1 MARTLSS
8 GVISAIQ
15 SEGIQYAYLAE
26 FGFSTPVYLTNHPK
40 NLSFDSNTFVADGQ
54 LSFEDQ
60 KEETSNLEYSNITLT
75 LENISDTMR
84 TNLKAENYVGTE
96 VTLNLAYL
104 GSNELI
110 STTYEVFKGK
120 ISSAA
125 LIEKEGQ
132 AFASIQVSS
141 HWVDWQATKG
151 RTFTVESQNSV
162 YSTDRGLDYAHRTR
176 ENLEWGQ
183 S

>member
-40 NLSFDSNTFVADGQ
+40 NLSFNSNTFVADGQ

-60 KEETSNLEYSNITLT
+60 KEETSSLEYSNIVIT

-96 VTLNLAYL
+96 VILNLAYL
-104 GSNELI
+104 GSDELVN
-110 STTYEVFKGK
+110 TTYEVFKGR

-125 LIEKEGQ
+125 LIERSNK
-132 AFASIQVSS
+132 AFASIQISS
-141 HWVDWQATKG
+141 HWVDWEATSG
-151 RTFTVESQNSV
+151 RTYTVESQNAV
-162 YSTDRGLDYAHRTR
+162 YSGDRGLDYAHRTR

>member
-26 FGFSTPVYLTNHPK
+26 FAFSTPVYLTNHPK
-40 NLSFDSNTFVADGQ
+40 NLSFNSNTFVADGQ
-54 LSFEDQ
+54 LTFEDQ

-104 GSNELI
+104 GSDELI
-110 STTYEVFKGK
+110 NTTYEVFKGK